1 MPIIYSNNIFGQ
13 PPQAIPT
20 KEKNTEWKEANMN
33 WMEDFFKSQ
42 LPLKK
47 KRLGSRSHRY
57 K

>member
-33 WMEDFFKSQ
+33 
-42 LPLKK
+42 
-47 KRLGSRSHRY
+47 
-57 K
+57 